1 MVGMRH
7 ASPDT
12 KPAAIEVPA
21 FEADG
26 NLLALLPREALA
38 HAGGSDGKDS
48 RRHARADFKVVI
60 VGENQDFS
68 ILAAEIKGAWRRR
81 ETPGGQSSKAGSGRP
96 SDELVTYLIAAANPG
111 LDHGAATA
119 PFTALIARFGRALR
133 RATSVAGEDLISK
146 ALEQS
151 TDIGALVQLL
161 RSTAPLLSAEQEIE
175 PQLVGKIASLEAE
188 DALIQQVG
196 GLKDAKW
203 VGAYLS
209 INPKSVAAKARRNEL
224 LAITRGDRNLYPA
237 FQFRNGGVLPGIRE
251 ILEVLPLTNGWSR
264 LSFLLSPDPGL
275 DDRSPIDAFASD
287 PDAALELARNADV
300 QGAA

>member
-1 MVGMRH
+1 M
-7 ASPDT
+7 
-12 KPAAIEVPA
+12 IEVPA

-26 NLLALLPREALA
+26 NLLALLPREVLA
-38 HAGGSDGKDS
+38 NAGGNHGRDN
-48 RRHARADFKVVI
+48 RRLARADFKVVV
-60 VGENQDFS
+60 VGENRDFS
-68 ILAAEIKGAWRRR
+68 TLAAEIKGAWHLHG
-81 ETPGGQSSKAGSGRP
+81 TPGGGATKTDTGHL
-96 SDELVTYLIAAANPG
+96 SDNLVTYLIAAANPG
-111 LDHGAATA
+111 LAAGGADAA
-119 PFTALIARFGRALR
+119 FVALIARFGRALR

-146 ALEQS
+146 ALGQS
-151 TDIGALVQLL
+151 TDVGALVQLL

-188 DALIQQVG
+188 DALIQQAG

-237 FQFRNGGVLPGIRE
+237 FQFGNGRVRSGIRE

-275 DDRSPIDAFASD
+275 DDRSPIEAFESD
-287 PDAALELARNADV
+287 PDATLEIARNADV
-300 QGAA
+300 QGAV